1 MLICIRRQDDDKIQ
15 GEGQRMRIN
24 KLLSNK
30 GICSRSQAHELIVAG
45 RIKVNGELCIP
56 GQWVE
61 EEDEILLDEEPVK
74 QQEPLYIILNKPVGI
89 ECTAAQE
96 VKDNI
101 ISYMNYP
108 AYLFPVGR
116 LDKDSQ
122 GLILLTNDGDL
133 ASHILE
139 AEKGHEKEYIVQVD
153 RPYEAD
159 FLQKMSEGVD
169 LGKGIVTRPCEATAL
184 SNDTFRIILT
194 QGMNRQIRRMTKAFG
209 YRVVKL
215 ERIRLL
221 TISLDDLA
229 YGKWRKLTDS
239 EVEALKSEIE
249 HNKRVVIND

>member
-1 MLICIRRQDDDKIQ
+1 
-15 GEGQRMRIN
+15 MRIN

-30 GICSRSQAHELIVAG
+30 GICSRSQAHQLIVAG
-45 RIKVNGELCIP
+45 RVKVNGQLCIP

-61 EEDEILLDEEPVK
+61 EEDEILLDEKPVK
-74 QQEPLYIILNKPVGI
+74 QQERLYIILNKPVGI
-89 ECTAAQE
+89 ECTAAEE

-133 ASHILE
+133 ASNILE

-153 RPYEAD
+153 RHYEED
-159 FLQKMSEGVD
+159 FLQKMSQGVP
-169 LGKGIVTRPCEATAL
+169 LGKGIMTRPCQVSAISE
-184 SNDTFRIILT
+184 DTFRIILT
-194 QGMNRQIRRMTKAFG
+194 QGMNRQIRRMTKVFG
-209 YRVVKL
+209 YHVVRL

-221 TISLDDLA
+221 TLSLGDLA
-229 YGKWRKLTDS
+229 YGEWRKLTDS
-239 EVEALKSEIE
+239 EVEALKSEVE
-249 HNKRVVIND
+249 HNKRVVIGD